1 MRHTIFLLITWLFT
15 FSVQAGFI
23 EKVYHFDLPV
33 LHYKDGFHTPEIPGI
48 RLSASPGQP
57 VIPWKT
63 TKLLL
68 PPGEVC
74 VGMEITR
81 EAPYTVP
88 GKIILKPA
96 QPVSPLSAP
105 DTGHFLYDRT
115 FYESLNPY
123 PSDFRQPFSTQ
134 TLDGATFVF
143 SAFTPFEYF
152 PAEKKLIVY
161 RAVTVRIITEK
172 SAANPTQSFLD
183 RNRNLIS
190 ELADN
195 PEQLSSYTPSD
206 QPLTNYQYLIVA
218 PLIFK
223 YEFQSLVNLNT
234 AKGISTR
241 VVTLDSILMGYT
253 GFDYP
258 EKIRNFIKSQYLNHQ
273 IQYVLLSGNPA
284 LVPCRKL
291 HCSVLSGGVY
301 YDSIPAD
308 LYYAAMDGTFDLNN
322 NRKYGEIADSAD
334 LLPELSVGRF
344 PVNDTSELRKMI
356 RKTIGYQVNPVL
368 GEFAKPLLLGE
379 HLYSN
384 PMTFGGDYMDLL
396 IDDHS
401 DNGYFTHGIPSVQN
415 TISTMYD
422 TMISP
427 PSNIYRWS
435 AAQLLAKL
443 NQGNSFIHH
452 LGHANA
458 SYMLRLSTSSITNA
472 NFSQIN
478 GTTHNFQL
486 LYTQGC
492 DDGAFDLPCIAAK
505 AVKIDNFLVAGIF
518 NSRYGWFNQGTT
530 DGPSQ
535 HLEREFVSAMY
546 RDTLPEFHI
555 GTAHQISKIK
565 TAPYVGL
572 PGEFEPGAQRWCHFG
587 CNLLGDPALRV
598 WTAEPEVFIDFTWTG
613 AADNQWQNP
622 ANWNAGIV
630 PGTVVNVTIP
640 QTANQPVIS
649 TAGTSICRN
658 LTLGT
663 NANLTILPGKT
674 LTILGTVIL
683 SP

>member
-1 MRHTIFLLITWLFT
+1 MRRFCFLLILGICSFA
-15 FSVQAGFI
+15 VRAGLV
-23 EKVYHFDLPV
+23 EKVYYFDIPVMHFQN
-33 LHYKDGFHTPEIPGI
+33 GFQFPDIPGT
-48 RLSASPGQP
+48 RLSAIPGRP
-57 VIPWKT
+57 AIPWKMVT
-63 TKLLL
+63 LLL

-81 EAPYTVP
+81 KAPVTFP
-88 GKIILKPA
+88 GTIILKPA

-105 DTGHFLYDRT
+105 DTGHFWYDRT

-123 PSDFRQPFSTQ
+123 PSEFRQPFSTQ
-134 TLDGATFVF
+134 NLQGAKFVF
-143 SAFTPFEYF
+143 TAFTPFEYF
-152 PAEKKLIVY
+152 PAERKLIFFREVKV
-161 RAVTVRIITEK
+161 RLITVKAPENQSK
-172 SAANPTQSFLD
+172 SVLD
-183 RNRNLIS
+183 RNRNLIR

-195 PEQLSSYTPSD
+195 PDQLSSYASSD

-223 YEFQSLVNLNT
+223 YEFQSLVSLNS

-241 VVTLDSILMGYT
+241 VVTLDSILMTYT

-258 EKIRNFIKSQYLNHQ
+258 EKIRNFIRSQYLNHQ
-273 IQYVLLSGNPA
+273 IQYVLLAGNPA
-284 LVPCRKL
+284 LVPCRYL
-291 HCSVLSGGVY
+291 HCSVLSGGIY

-308 LYYAAMDGTFDLNN
+308 LYFAAMDGTFDLNN

-356 RKTIGYQVNPVL
+356 RKTIAYQVNPVL

-384 PMTFGGDYMDLL
+384 PMTFGSDYMDLL

-401 DNGYFTHGIPSVQN
+401 DNGYFTHGIPSAQN
-415 TISTMYD
+415 TISVMYD
-422 TMISP
+422 SLISP
-427 PSNIYRWS
+427 PSNIWRWS
-435 AAQLLAKL
+435 AAQLLTKL

-452 LGHANA
+452 LGHANS
-458 SYMLRLSTSSITNA
+458 SYMLRLSTSSITNT
-472 NFSQIN
+472 NFSQVN
-478 GTTHNFQL
+478 GTIHNYQL

-535 HLEREFVSAMY
+535 HLQREFVSAMY
-546 RDTLPEFHI
+546 RDTLPEYHI

-598 WTAEPEVFIDFTWTG
+598 WTNEPADFLEFTWTG

-622 ANWNAGIV
+622 GNWNFAIV

-640 QTANQPVIS
+640 QTANQPVVN
-649 TAGTSICRN
+649 TTGTSICRN
-658 LTLGT
+658 LTLGS
-663 NANLTILPGKT
+663 NASLTIMPGKALTT
-674 LTILGTVIL
+674 LGNVIL